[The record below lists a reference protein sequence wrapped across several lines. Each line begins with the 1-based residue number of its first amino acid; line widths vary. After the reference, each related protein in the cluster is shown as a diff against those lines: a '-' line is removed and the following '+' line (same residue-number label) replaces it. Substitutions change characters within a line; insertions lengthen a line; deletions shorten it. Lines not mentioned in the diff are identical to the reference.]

1 MPVNDGIVHGN
12 GFLFPIAGALHIYKA
27 FLDVMGDG
35 ERHVGDRE
43 GSGISC
49 ELDFF
54 AIACFAQNPVLG
66 AKNIIGFFL
75 EDIFYK
81 SFFNEAVIVGSSNH
95 ILQV

>member
-1 MPVNDGIVHGN
+1 MPVNDAIMHGN
-12 GFLFPIAGALHIYKA
+12 WFLFPIAGAFHIYKA
-27 FLDVMGDG
+27 FLNV
-35 ERHVGDRE
+35 VGNFEAHIGNRK
-43 GSGISC
+43 GTGIPS
-49 ELDFF
+49 EIDFF
-54 AIACFAQNPVLG
+54 AISCLAQNPVLG

>member
-12 GFLFPIAGALHIYKA
+12 GLLFPVARAFHIYKA
-27 FLDVMGDG
+27 FLDV
-35 ERHVGDRE
+35 VGDFEAHIGNRE
-43 GSGISC
+43 GAGIPS
-49 ELDFF
+49 EIDFF
-54 AIACFAQNPVLG
+54 AISCLAQNPVLG

-95 ILQV
+95 IPQV